1 MRRSHALFLIALV
14 GVAAAFVPYA
24 SASGQCTQPHSSSSG
39 DESKKS
45 GSSGCGAASVDVGGN
60 DADELEIIKMSS
72 INFEK
77 TIAGEVDEPED
88 AITLVLF
95 EGEEKR

>member
-1 MRRSHALFLIALV
+1 
-14 GVAAAFVPYA
+14 
-24 SASGQCTQPHSSSSG
+24 
-39 DESKKS
+39 
-45 GSSGCGAASVDVGGN
+45 
-60 DADELEIIKMSS
+60 MSS

>member
-1 MRRSHALFLIALV
+1 MKRSRVLLLIIALL
-14 GVAAAFVPYA
+14 GVAAASTLYA
-24 SASGQCTQPHSSSSG
+24 SASGQCTQPPAG
-39 DESKKS
+39 DGKEKAK
-45 GSSGCGAASVDVGGN
+45 GSSGCGADVDGAKGEG
-60 DADELEIIKMSS
+60 DDLEIIKMSS

-88 AITLVLF
+88 AVTLVLF

>member
-1 MRRSHALFLIALV
+1 MRRSHALFLIALCMASV
-14 GVAAAFVPYA
+14 SFYV
-24 SASGQCTQPHSSSSG
+24 SASGQCTQPPAG
-39 DESKKS
+39 
-45 GSSGCGAASVDVGGN
+45 GGN
-60 DADELEIIKMSS
+60 DDKAKGRGCSGTAVAVEGEDEIEIIKMSS